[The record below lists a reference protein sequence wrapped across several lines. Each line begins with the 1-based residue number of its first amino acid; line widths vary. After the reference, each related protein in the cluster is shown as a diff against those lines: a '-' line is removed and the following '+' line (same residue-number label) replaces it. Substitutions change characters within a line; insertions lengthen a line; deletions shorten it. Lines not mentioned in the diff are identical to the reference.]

1 VKELTK
7 GILST
12 VTDGKIDLGE
22 LQNDVDIK
30 EGESILLIG
39 TRSKFIR
46 LIPIEAPEIAL
57 LRVCITID
65 SFEDASR
72 LLLKRMRELKLRL
85 IHSTGFCPLS
95 DRCIWEGYFSGFP
108 EKKMEEFRAWL
119 DKLDMVLETDLHHLH
134 QQRQ

>member
-72 LLLKRMRELKLRL
+72 LLLTRMRELKLRL

-134 QQRQ
+134 Q

>member
-1 VKELTK
+1 MKELTK

-22 LQNDVDIK
+22 LQSDVDIK

-57 LRVCITID
+57 LRVYITID

-72 LLLKRMRELKLRL
+72 LLLTRMRELKLRL

-134 QQRQ
+134 Q

>member
-1 VKELTK
+1 MKELTK
-7 GILST
+7 GILTT
-12 VTDGKIDLGE
+12 VLDGKIDLGE
-22 LQNDVDIK
+22 LQNDVGIN

-46 LIPIEAPEIAL
+46 LIPIEDPEIAL
-57 LRVCITID
+57 LRVCIAID
-65 SFEDASR
+65 SFEDASH
-72 LLLKRMRELKLRL
+72 LLLKRMRNLKLKL

-108 EKKMEEFRAWL
+108 EDKMNEFRTWL
-119 DKLDMVLETDLHHLH
+119 DTLDMVLETELHHLH

>member
-1 VKELTK
+1 MKELTK

-72 LLLKRMRELKLRL
+72 LLLTRMRELKLRL

-134 QQRQ
+134 Q